1 MKNINETNYLNV
13 SKTPIYRRIMRCFYE
28 ERENLKYNLY
38 REEIFEKIKKF
49 CFYRRIVQFHSG
61 DIVKRCKTRPGNSKR
76 KEVNSYGKTFF

>member
-49 CFYRRIVQFHSG
+49 PELIDYKEAKETA
-61 DIVKRCKTRPGNSKR
+61 VKFPFSTK
-76 KEVNSYGKTFF
+76 

>member
-49 CFYRRIVQFHSG
+49 L
-61 DIVKRCKTRPGNSKR
+61 
-76 KEVNSYGKTFF
+76 